1 MWIIF
6 IIVIVLGLF
15 FYNKYKK
22 AEEFNK
28 LSPWEKYMQK
38 CPEDYPKVLSL
49 QWDDITTL
57 QQRDL
62 LQRIHSLNNEANKYK
77 CGIDQLKT
85 HYISFLKSKLN
96 SWNVLHNEVWTE
108 EKELAWLDFEYF
120 YEIYRNHLMS
130 SLKQEN
136 SYYTLCKKWAHE
148 FYQSDYKSLITSQ
161 YKPKDN
167 QGKSI
172 YADFLISCITGKSNN
187 ELGLFLPEIE
197 LRQIDL
203 MCSDMTMALDGTS
216 LNPVDVELLNEDK
229 SSLMSKR
236 EVLLRCIKPDLIEN
250 IIVRMQAIIELKKS
264 DNFEKNQDLKDAIK
278 SGNELLASTLK
289 CINNSIST
297 LNMYIGFKEKKK

>member
-6 IIVIVLGLF
+6 LIVIVLGLY

-38 CPEDYPKVLSL
+38 RPEDYPKVLSL

-57 QQRDL
+57 QQGDL
-62 LQRIHSLNNEANKYK
+62 LQRIHSLNNEADKYK
-77 CGIDQLKT
+77 CEIDQLKT

-96 SWNVLHNEVWTE
+96 SWNALHNEVWTE
-108 EKELAWLDFEYF
+108 EKELAWLDFEYV
-120 YEIYRNHLMS
+120 YEINRNYLMS

-161 YKPKDN
+161 YRPKEN
-167 QGKSI
+167 QVKSI
-172 YADFLISCITGKSNN
+172 YEDFYNSCITGKSNN
-187 ELGLFLPEIE
+187 VLGLFVPEIE

-203 MCSDMTMALDGTS
+203 MCSNMTMALDGTS
-216 LNPVDVELLNEDK
+216 IDPVELLNEDK
-229 SSLMSKR
+229 SSLMGKR

-264 DNFEKNQDLKDAIK
+264 DNFEKNKDLKDAIK
-278 SGNELLASTLK
+278 SGNELLASTLN
-289 CINNSIST
+289 CINSSIST
-297 LNMYIGFKEKKK
+297 LNMHIGFKERKK